1 MDPYDFNEIKKKLNT
16 ILTKNQQSCQNRFTE
31 YKNSHNNLVLIY
43 DACCILYDF
52 YHNSNTTNLDVGKEL
67 TNFNIDKDELSK
79 LVDQQ
84 KHLMERIENIKKQI
98 KHPSQL

>member
-31 YKNSHNNLVLIY
+31 YKKSHNNLVLIY

-52 YHNSNTTNLDVGKEL
+52 YHKLNTTNLDVGKEL

-79 LVDQQ
+79 LVNQQ
-84 KHLMERIENIKKQI
+84 KHLMERIEKIKKQI
-98 KHPSQL
+98 KPPSPL